1 MSTYTKEFVE
11 SIRGFI
17 FNKATTLFKK
27 QNKQE
32 QKQLLSMET
41 WDPIFEKINYELRFY
56 CDIEEREPTESTT
69 ETSVNLHTLYPSETY
84 NDYIQR
90 IGSLQRLGAY
100 DYTEFYKQMK
110 DAEFKQRIKQT
121 YEKIEK
127 IKKIKQEIVL
137 YVLTTLGYIKT
148 EIQPIETI
156 NIIPVYEYIS
166 EKNIDCTNLQE
177 EPSYKHFRNNK
188 QQFYEMY
195 TLWAIK
201 NI

>member
-1 MSTYTKEFVE
+1 MTTYTKEFVE
-11 SIRGFI
+11 SVRSYI
-17 FNKATTLFKK
+17 FHKATTLFKQ

-32 QKQLLSMET
+32 QFLSIET
-41 WDPIFEKINYELRFY
+41 WEPIFEKINYELRFY
-56 CDIEEREPTESTT
+56 CDIEPTEYTT

-110 DAEFKQRIKQT
+110 NSEFKQRIKQT

-148 EIQPIETI
+148 EIQPIEII